1 MPVQKMIFW
10 DLIQFHDMA
19 NLLKGHELHNLG
31 RRLCGHYYY
40 AFSFF
45 PHIIIIIII
54 GIRED
59 DFWKFALFTYLASP
73 MRPGNDKEMNFT
85 IKIFLSIEILYSKI
99 VTIVFVVFPKKSKM

>member
-19 NLLKGHELHNLG
+19 NLLRGHELHNLG

-85 IKIFLSIEILYSKI
+85 I
-99 VTIVFVVFPKKSKM
+99 